1 MGAEGQ
7 HAGSWDDELLETD
20 LTARRV
26 IGFLDLGT
34 GEDWAAKDECDPLG
48 FGPRETPPTESARS
62 FRLDLHLPLECKL
75 QRASHGSAS
84 TEDRSSTGTQRSLNA
99 SEERLSPGGSPARSP
114 SKDDACVDAGREP
127 DEAGEER
134 TTLMVRNI
142 PRKYTQRQFLNDL
155 QALYRLPDAGCDFFY
170 LPADLGSGRNLG
182 YAFLNFLTP
191 AEAARFKAHFHKLHL
206 YPAAKS
212 GLSVGYA
219 VVQGLERNLANIRRS
234 SVYRIKNPEFRPLV
248 LHAGQLVPVAI
259 PR

>member
-1 MGAEGQ
+1 MCGEGEPLPM
-7 HAGSWDDELLETD
+7 WDDAQLEETD
-20 LTARRV
+20 WTARRV
-26 IGFLDLGT
+26 IGFLDLGP
-34 GEDWAAKDECDPLG
+34 GEDAQWDEQRWEPALPIHTGPSPL
-48 FGPRETPPTESARS
+48 TTLSLAI
-62 FRLDLHLPLECKL
+62 ECSKI
-75 QRASHGSAS
+75 QRASQRRPSNAS
-84 TEDRSSTGTQRSLNA
+84 TEDRVTATTRSCTTSTT
-99 SEERLSPGGSPARSP
+99 EERLSPGASP
-114 SKDDACVDAGREP
+114 SLTAWAPPPGLAP
-127 DEAGEER
+127 PFPGEEEADGR

-206 YPAAKS
+206 YPSAKS

-248 LHAGQLVPVAI
+248 LHSGALVPVAI